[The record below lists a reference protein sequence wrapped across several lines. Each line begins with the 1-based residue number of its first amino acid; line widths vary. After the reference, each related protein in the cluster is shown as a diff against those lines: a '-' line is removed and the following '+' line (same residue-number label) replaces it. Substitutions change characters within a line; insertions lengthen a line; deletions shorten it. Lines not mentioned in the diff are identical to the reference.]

1 MLNLNN
7 LKSVK
12 KTLESRD
19 KERSDS
25 VNRTYLEALEYL
37 EQFSKSKNYDR
48 ELLHQAALK
57 IIQTLKQQG
66 SKPEPYLC
74 LTYIFYVI
82 GDTKL
87 AIKYNNIA
95 AELEPD
101 SPLVEEMRQIL
112 SHSDDSNLPKRR
124 ITPISQMGTETVVT
138 QNSEKRV
145 IQKIKRIERLGK

>member
-12 KTLESRD
+12 KKLESRD
-19 KERSDS
+19 KERSDTAS
-25 VNRTYLEALEYL
+25 RTYLEAIEYL

-82 GDTKL
+82 GETKL
-87 AIKYNNIA
+87 AIKYNNLA
-95 AELEPD
+95 AELDPN

-112 SHSDDSNLPKRR
+112 SRADEANLPKRR
-124 ITPISQMGTETVVT
+124 ITPVSQMGNEPTPT
-138 QNSEKRV
+138 QSTEKRS